1 MTQALLEALTRHGP
15 YLLFMLPFVA
25 GVYFMLA
32 QRNHLL
38 TFVGLY
44 LVQTGVIFF
53 YVLLSV
59 RRNATVPIILH
70 ESLPA
75 SYANPLPHALML
87 TAIVV
92 GVALLGVALILM
104 RRIQMEEGTL
114 QEEDTRMPGDSASG
128 EASP

>member
-1 MTQALLEALTRHGP
+1 MTHALLDVALRHGP
-15 YLLFMLPFVA
+15 YLLFVLPFVA
-25 GVYFMLA
+25 GMYFLLA

-38 TFVGLY
+38 SFVGLY
-44 LVQTGVIFF
+44 LLQTGVIFF

-59 RRNATVPIILH
+59 RRGATVPIQHPTLTG
-70 ESLPA
+70 P
-75 SYANPLPHALML
+75 YANPLPHALML

-114 QEEDTRMPGDSASG
+114 QEVDTRLPGDEANDG
-128 EASP
+128 EAA

>member
-1 MTQALLEALTRHGP
+1 MMQALLEALTRHGP

-38 TFVGLY
+38 SFVGLY

-59 RRNATVPIILH
+59 RRNATVPILN
-70 ESLPA
+70 ESLSVP
-75 SYANPLPHALML
+75 YANPLPHALML

-104 RRIQMEEGTL
+104 RRIQIEEGTL